1 MAGILCLWGGI
12 FASRGNGFDLVF
24 FEGTDSM
31 GVVAVG
37 GNGVFGLGDGDDDSG
52 SFLIFGIDVRNFVE
66 GRIRDADIFHNFLFL
81 YYSPEI
87 ILLGG
92 NIFNFQG
99 IIDSG
104 REFGSYFGT
113 PHEAMRPESFYKFE
127 FSWG

>member
-87 ILLGG
+87 ILLRG
-92 NIFNFQG
+92 IFYWGEYFQF
-99 IIDSG
+99 SG
-104 REFGSYFGT
+104 HYR
-113 PHEAMRPESFYKFE
+113 
-127 FSWG
+127 